1 MLPSTSVTSLVNMVM
16 RRDCLDQ
23 VTTIILKFS
32 KILILEFVG
41 QLLILFNSQ
50 QTWFRQCKFSI
61 MTIHYTPH
69 LIKCARNPRVK
80 SKPLLTSPPSE
91 GSLTDI
97 LVRKPSSSSAPSIV
111 DPKVLLELFSMY
123 REWQEEN
130 VKKLSQKQEEIENK
144 IEIADALSVKLKQRF
159 NYSVTAMKTSSQHLC
174 GVHALQVEIG
184 ELKGRLT
191 EVISNCDAVCKR
203 ISAEGP
209 ESLQSSVK
217 PLVICTAHQEHQS

>member
-1 MLPSTSVTSLVNMVM
+1 MGYGHLYVEVLLFAVIVFLFSQKSYKPPKKPLTEKEIDDLCEEWVPEPLIPPITEDMQYEPPVLESAAGPHTIVNGKEST
-16 RRDCLDQ
+16 
-23 VTTIILKFS
+23 
-32 KILILEFVG
+32 
-41 QLLILFNSQ
+41 
-50 QTWFRQCKFSI
+50 
-61 MTIHYTPH
+61 
-69 LIKCARNPRVK
+69 
-80 SKPLLTSPPSE
+80 PLLTSPPSE

-144 IEIADALSVKLKQRF
+144 IEIADTLSVKLKQRF

-209 ESLQSSVK
+209 ESLRSSVK
-217 PLVICTAHQEHQS
+217 PLVVCTAHQEHQS

>member
-1 MLPSTSVTSLVNMVM
+1 MGATESSLSSSQ
-16 RRDCLDQ
+16 RRPGDEI
-23 VTTIILKFS
+23 TTVS
-32 KILILEFVG
+32 ERSEVADPILER
-41 QLLILFNSQ
+41 LRSLRIS
-50 QTWFRQCKFSI
+50 T
-61 MTIHYTPH
+61 
-69 LIKCARNPRVK
+69 
-80 SKPLLTSPPSE
+80 PLLTSPPSE

-97 LVRKPSSSSAPSIV
+97 LVRKPSSSSASSIV

-130 VKKLSQKQEEIENK
+130 VKTLSQKQEEIENK
-144 IEIADALSVKLKQRF
+144 IEIADALAVKLQQRF

-209 ESLQSSVK
+209 ESLRSSVK
-217 PLVICTAHQEHQS
+217 PLVICTAHQEHQSAPSDLQRDPTPSLPSTETKLD